1 MGFLRHII
9 GLIAA
14 LLVTAL
20 SAVAMP
26 LAPITSHQAKF
37 FPHHNTEIA
46 EHTDVHF
53 AARAPPTAVTNVAI
67 AGDFFVMHGSA
78 FVLHGNETHVASL
91 DFSADFVATNK
102 TATQADVSDH
112 FQQNRKFW
120 TQDPIQYNGNKVYQR
135 NDLIDPTKVDPKTG
149 KTNLELM
156 QAGRAPLGPDGK
168 PVNLHHLTQKQ
179 DGAIAEVTQT
189 LHKDNHATLHM
200 PNTVPSGI
208 DRTQFNKW
216 RRDYWKN
223 RANDF

>member
-1 MGFLRHII
+1 M
-9 GLIAA
+9 
-14 LLVTAL
+14 
-20 SAVAMP
+20 
-26 LAPITSHQAKF
+26 
-37 FPHHNTEIA
+37 
-46 EHTDVHF
+46 
-53 AARAPPTAVTNVAI
+53 
-67 AGDFFVMHGSA
+67 
-78 FVLHGNETHVASL
+78 
-91 DFSADFVATNK
+91 
-102 TATQADVSDH
+102 
-112 FQQNRKFW
+112 
-120 TQDPIQYNGNKVYQR
+120 
-135 NDLIDPTKVDPKTG
+135 IDPTKVDPKTG